1 MYDLDTNFE
10 NAEAMNFLA
19 SVCDDATAQSDLL
32 VRDEQP
38 CWVSAFRKAMPA
50 FPVSPSLLPG
60 FLEGF
65 LRKATLYKS
74 DIGTSGK
81 HHTGK
86 ILWTTLT
93 FKINVDASIGAANLV
108 PHQKRWEDF
117 TEKVKAKAPKIV
129 GTVRMIS
136 SFWTKMETELGIIT
150 STIASYITSNM
161 ICFVCV
167 VIFTGDLL
175 VSFYAMVS
183 IILIVMTLVG
193 FLFAVMGYTFG
204 AIEAVGVTIFVGMSV
219 DYGLHM
225 AHGFH
230 SAHSGN
236 GEESKRFQKIRNA
249 LAHLGVS
256 IVGGAITTA
265 GAAVFLLFCRMYLF
279 VQLGTMMFMN
289 TLLALFFS
297 LVFLASVMLVAGPT
311 SNYFDIY
318 ALLPF
323 IVSKIKGDKPNKV
336 QPEPSKPSKPS
347 KKEETGYV

>member
-1 MYDLDTNFE
+1 
-10 NAEAMNFLA
+10 
-19 SVCDDATAQSDLL
+19 
-32 VRDEQP
+32 
-38 CWVSAFRKAMPA
+38 MPA

-86 ILWTTLT
+86 ILWTSLT

-230 SAHSGN
+230 SAHGSN
-236 GEESKRFQKIRNA
+236 RFEKVRDA
-249 LAHLGVS
+249 LTHLGIS
-256 IVGGAITTA
+256 IIGGAVTTA
-265 GAAVFLLFCRMYLF
+265 GAAVFLFFCHMYLF
-279 VQLGTMMFMN
+279 IQLGTMMFMN
-289 TLLALFFS
+289 TVLALFFS
-297 LVFLASVMLVAGPT
+297 LIFLSTMLMVAGPL
-311 SNYFDIY
+311 NHNCDIY
-318 ALLPF
+318 AGLGA
-323 IVSKIKGDKPNKV
+323 IKNKICDCKSKVGTTMVVTASPNTV
-336 QPEPSKPSKPS
+336 
-347 KKEETGYV
+347 